1 MIRKLLP
8 AVLAGSVLLFA
19 ACGGDDDAG
28 STSQSTAGN
37 GTDRAFVKAMIP
49 HHESAIEMAQ
59 VAQERGES
67 AFVKQLAEDIIR
79 TQEAEIAELKRE
91 DEGLE
96 NAGVDVGSL
105 DMGDDMMGM
114 DADMSKLESADPF
127 DPEFL
132 NMMIPH
138 HESAVEMA
146 KVELDKGKDPELRKI
161 AQEIIDAQEREIS
174 EMREQLA
181 S

>member
-8 AVLAGSVLLFA
+8 AVLAGSVLVFA
-19 ACGGDDDAG
+19 ACGDDDSG
-28 STSQSTAGN
+28 SAPQEVAGN
-37 GTDRAFVKAMIP
+37 GTDRAFVKEMIP
-49 HHESAIEMAQ
+49 HHEAAIEMAQ
-59 VAQERGES
+59 IAEKRGES
-67 AFVKQLAEDIIR
+67 AFVKRLAADIIR
-79 TQEAEIAELKRE
+79 TQNAEISTLKRE

-96 NAGVDVGSL
+96 NAGVEVGSL
-105 DMGDDMMGM
+105 GMGHEMMGM
-114 DADMSKLESADPF
+114 DGDPSMLESADPF

-132 NMMIPH
+132 KMMIPH
-138 HESAVEMA
+138 HQGAVEMA
-146 KVELDKGKDPELRKI
+146 KVELEKGKDPELRKI